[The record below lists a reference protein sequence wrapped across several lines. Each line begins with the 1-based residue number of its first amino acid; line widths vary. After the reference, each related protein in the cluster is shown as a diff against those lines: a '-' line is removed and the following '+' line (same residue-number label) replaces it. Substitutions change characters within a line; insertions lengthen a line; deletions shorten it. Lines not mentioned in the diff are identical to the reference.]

1 MLTDAVYKIFRPPV
15 IKMMMVLG
23 VVFLIS
29 PPVPATLSMEPPKA
43 SAPSFFFSERLV
55 YDISWGGLRVGEA
68 VLQSESA
75 ERLNGRDVFRL
86 VSTAKSNKFLSYFY
100 PVNDRVESIIDA
112 KGLYPYKITVDQR
125 HGVWQRNRVVQ
136 FDQEEHTA
144 ELLAKGRTSKFNVPP
159 QVQDSL
165 SSLYYFRT
173 LSNLIPGTSVFIDV
187 HESKKNWKLEVQ
199 ILGREM
205 LRTAIGTVPTI
216 KVKAVVLYEG
226 LLMNK
231 GDLYVW
237 LTDDARRIPVLMN
250 GKVSIG
256 SVRATLSRLEP
267 PQLLP
272 SP

>member
-1 MLTDAVYKIFRPPV
+1 MEKALLKVAF
-15 IKMMMVLG
+15 VLG
-23 VVFLIS
+23 SVLLGS
-29 PPVPATLSMEPPKA
+29 PLVAASLPEPVPERVV
-43 SAPSFFFSERLV
+43 PSFFFGERLV
-55 YDISWGGLRVGEA
+55 YDISWAGLRVGEA
-68 VLQSESA
+68 VLQSESG
-75 ERLNGRDVFRL
+75 EPFNGRDVFRL

-112 KGLYPYKITVDQR
+112 KGLYSYKITLDQK
-125 HGVWQRNRVVQ
+125 HGMWQRNRVVQ

-144 ELLAKGRTSKFNVPP
+144 ELQAKGRTSKFDVPP

-173 LSNLIPGTSVFIDV
+173 IPNLISGTSVYINV

-199 ILGREM
+199 ILGHET
-205 LRTAIGTVPTI
+205 LRTALGTVPTI

-256 SVRATLSRLEP
+256 SVTATLARLEP
-267 PQLLP
+267 PQLKSTP
-272 SP
+272 